1 MEEMI
6 TLKNQKEPEYGWD
19 VLVKW
24 LKFLLAVQ
32 LTQLAVSIVAVLF
45 LLIPVGGIRIL
56 ADWVGKVLTLCMIM
70 AMFRLSDANQRY
82 RKAFIAH
89 LIVAIGA
96 IAESLTIG
104 PGLALA
110 VSLISLAGSI
120 AGLVAV
126 YQEYYGHGEIAE
138 AAGDS
143 NLSRKWNSL
152 FVWQIVVGLVIS
164 LITVFSVMI
173 GAAADAQMTRLVSI
187 LVPIAMIPGIILQII
202 YLRYLK
208 KTLAL
213 IEA

>member
-6 TLKNQKEPEYGWD
+6 DLKNREEPENVRD

-32 LTQLAVSIVAVLF
+32 LIDLVVSAVVELVL
-45 LLIPVGGIRIL
+45 LVPVGGIGTL
-56 ADWVGKVLTLCMIM
+56 ADWVGKTLKLCVIV
-70 AMFRLSDANQRY
+70 AMFRLSAVNQRY
-82 RKAFIAH
+82 RKAFVAYLIA
-89 LIVAIGA
+89 AIGTL
-96 IAESLTIG
+96 AESLTVG

-138 AAGDS
+138 AAGDP

-164 LITVFSVMI
+164 LITVSSVMI
-173 GAAADAQMTRLVSI
+173 GAAADAEMTRLVSI
-187 LVPIAMIPGIILQII
+187 LVPIVMIPGILLQVV